1 MEETGKN
8 TGIGKLIIAD
18 FKPEQKSQAKQ
29 PINISSN
36 QSNPILNR
44 LFKLTHTELA
54 KNNDNYKSFSKF
66 KPEDLR

>member
-1 MEETGKN
+1 MDEIEKI
-8 TGIGKLIIAD
+8 GIGKLITAD
-18 FKPEQKSQAKQ
+18 FKSEPKIQAKK
-29 PINISSN
+29 PVNNPPN

-44 LFKLTHTELA
+44 LFKLTHTELV

>member
-8 TGIGKLIIAD
+8 KETGKLITAD
-18 FKPEQKSQAKQ
+18 FKSEPKFQSKPAM
-29 PINISSN
+29 NISSN

>member
-8 TGIGKLIIAD
+8 KEIGKLITAD
-18 FKPEQKSQAKQ
+18 FKSEPKIQPKKPVNIPE
-29 PINISSN
+29 N

-44 LFKLTHTELA
+44 LFKLTHTELT
-54 KNNDNYKSFSKF
+54 KNNHNYKSFSKF

>member
-8 TGIGKLIIAD
+8 KEAGKLITAD
-18 FKPEQKSQAKQ
+18 FKTEPRIQ
-29 PINISSN
+29 PKNPAHISSN

-54 KNNDNYKSFSKF
+54 KNKDSYKSFSKF

>member
-8 TGIGKLIIAD
+8 KETGKLITAD
-18 FKPEQKSQAKQ
+18 FKSEPKIQAK
-29 PINISSN
+29 PPVNISSN

-54 KNNDNYKSFSKF
+54 KHKDDYKSFSKF
-66 KPEDLR
+66 NPEDLR

>member
-8 TGIGKLIIAD
+8 TGKVISAD
-18 FKPEQKSQAKQ
+18 FKSEPKIQ
-29 PINISSN
+29 INKPASHPSN

-44 LFKLTHTELA
+44 LFKLTHTELS
-54 KNNDNYKSFSKF
+54 KHKEDYKSFSSF

>member
-1 MEETGKN
+1 MEENGQN
-8 TGIGKLIIAD
+8 TGVGKLLTAD
-18 FKPEQKSQAKQ
+18 FRPEQKVQQK
-29 PINISSN
+29 PPVNISSN

-54 KNNDNYKSFSKF
+54 KNHENYKSFSKF

>member
-8 TGIGKLIIAD
+8 KEIGKLITAD
-18 FKPEQKSQAKQ
+18 FKPEQKSQVKQ
-29 PINISSN
+29 PVNISSN
-36 QSNPILNR
+36 QSNPILNK

>member
-8 TGIGKLIIAD
+8 KEIGKLITAD

-29 PINISSN
+29 PVNISSN

>member
-8 TGIGKLIIAD
+8 KEIGKLLTAD
-18 FKPEQKSQAKQ
+18 FKSEPKFQPKQ
-29 PINISSN
+29 PMNISSN

-44 LFKLTHTELA
+44 LFKLTHTELS
-54 KNNDNYKSFSKF
+54 KTSDNYKSFSKF

>member
-8 TGIGKLIIAD
+8 KETGKLITAD
-18 FKPEQKSQAKQ
+18 FKSEPKIQANK
-29 PINISSN
+29 PVNISSN

-44 LFKLTHTELA
+44 LFKLTHTELS
-54 KNNDNYKSFSKF
+54 KNNNNYKSFSKF